1 MSLVKMVDTVVRGLL
16 TLIGLVMKP
25 ILAVVFSIIYDWRSQ
40 KVPPVQE
47 ELCLKSATELAKL
60 IRKRKVKAADVMESF
75 INRVGIVNP
84 VVNAVTATRF
94 EEAILEAEEVDT
106 LLDSGQ
112 LDDRYSEENAPFLGV
127 PTSVKEAFALK
138 GLPNASGLVKRKNK
152 IATFDAE
159 VVARLKKAG
168 AIPYI
173 LTNVSELCMWYES
186 ANNLNGRTRNAYDTS
201 RIVGGSSGGEA
212 CIISTAAAVIGIGS
226 DIGGSIRMPAFFNGV
241 FGHKASRGLV
251 PNDGQHPMAT
261 GKERDLLSTGPMCRY
276 AEDIL
281 PLLKV
286 FAGPESTF
294 KARLDDQV
302 DLQSL
307 KIYSMLDDGGSTLV
321 SSVDKQLKDVQ
332 CKVEKYLEEKLKLK
346 VERVNIHRMK
356 YGLEVWTAKMNT
368 GGGKK
373 FAQLMSDDDGSV
385 NCVLELLKWLVGCS
399 QHTLPAISLGLV
411 EKIPMPETDKKFLKV
426 FDKLESDITK
436 LLSND
441 GILLY
446 PSHPKLA
453 PYHNE
458 PILYPFNFAYTGVF
472 NTLGLPVTQCPLGL
486 SKEGLPLGLQLVT
499 GMNNDRLTI
508 ALAKEIEKGFGGWVK
523 P

>member
-1 MSLVKMVDTVVRGLL
+1 MRALL

-25 ILAVVFSIIYDWRSQ
+25 ILSIMFSIIYDWRSQ
-40 KVPPVQE
+40 RVPPVKE
-47 ELCLKSATELAKL
+47 DLCLKSATELAKL
-60 IRKRKVKAADVMESF
+60 IRTRKVRAVDVMESF
-75 INRVGIVNP
+75 IHRVGIVNP
-84 VVNAVTATRF
+84 VVNAVTATRY
-94 EEAILEAEEVDT
+94 EEAILEAEQVDT

-112 LDDRYSEENAPFLGV
+112 LDDQYSEKNAPFLGV

-138 GLPNASGLVKRKNK
+138 GMPNASGLVKRKSK
-152 IATFDAE
+152 IATYDAE
-159 VVARLKKAG
+159 VVARVKKAG

-186 ANNLNGRTRNAYDTS
+186 ANNLNGRTRNAYDSS

-212 CIISTAAAVIGIGS
+212 CIISTAAAVMGIGS

-251 PNDGQHPMAT
+251 PNEGQHPMAT

-276 AEDIL
+276 AEDLI

-286 FAGPESTF
+286 FAGPESTL
-294 KARLDDQV
+294 KAKLDEKV
-302 DLQSL
+302 DLRTL
-307 KIYSMLDDGGSTLV
+307 KIYSMLDDGGSLLV
-321 SSVDKQLKDVQ
+321 SPVDKELKEIQ
-332 CKVEKYLEEKLKLK
+332 IKVEKFLEEKLKLK
-346 VERVNIHRMK
+346 VERVNIHRMR

-368 GGGKK
+368 GGGQK
-373 FAQLMSDDDGSV
+373 FAQLMSDDENSV
-385 NCVLELLKWLVGCS
+385 NCVIELLKWFVGCS
-399 QHTLPAISLGLV
+399 QHTLPAISLGLF
-411 EKIPMPETDKKFLKV
+411 EKITIPETDQKFLRV
-426 FDKLESDITK
+426 FEKLESDVTK

-441 GILLY
+441 SILLY

-486 SKEGLPLGLQLVT
+486 SKDGLPLGLQLVT
-499 GMNNDRLTI
+499 SMNNDRYTI
-508 ALAKEIEKGFGGWVK
+508 ALAQELEKAFGGWVK

>member
-1 MSLVKMVDTVVRGLL
+1 MSLARTVDTVVRALL
-16 TLIGLVMKP
+16 TVIGLVMKP
-25 ILAVVFSIIYDWRSQ
+25 ILAVVFSVIYDWRSA

-47 ELCLKSATELAKL
+47 DLCLKSATELAKL
-60 IRKRKVKAADVMESF
+60 IRTRKVKAVDVMEAF

-84 VVNAVTATRF
+84 MVNAVTATRY
-94 EEAILEAEEVDT
+94 EAAILEAEEVDT
-106 LLDSGQ
+106 KLDSGH
-112 LDDRYSEENAPFLGV
+112 LDSQYSQENAPFLGV

-138 GLPNASGLVKRKNK
+138 GLRHASGLVKRKNK

-186 ANNLNGRTRNAYDTS
+186 ANYLNGRTCNAYDTS

-212 CIISTAAAVIGIGS
+212 CIISTAGAVMGVGS

-251 PNDGQHPMAT
+251 PNEGQYPIAT
-261 GKERDLLSTGPMCRY
+261 GGERALLSTGPLCRY

-286 FAGPESTF
+286 FAGPESSH
-294 KARLDDQV
+294 KAKLDDQV
-302 DLQSL
+302 DLSKL
-307 KIYSMLDDGGSTLV
+307 KIYSMLDDGGSLFV
-321 SSVDKQLKDVQ
+321 SPVDKQLKEAQ

-346 VERVNIHRMK
+346 VERVNIHRMR
-356 YGLEVWTAKMNT
+356 YGLEVWTAKMNS

-373 FAQLMSDDDGSV
+373 FAEFMSDDNGRV
-385 NCVLELLKWLVGCS
+385 NCVVELLKWLVGCS
-399 QHTLPAISLGLV
+399 QHTLPAISLGIV
-411 EKIPMPETDKKFLKV
+411 ESFSMPETDKKFLKV
-426 FDKLESDITK
+426 FDKLELDITK
-436 LLSND
+436 LLAND

-486 SKEGLPLGLQLVT
+486 SKDGHPLGLQVVT
-499 GMNNDRLTI
+499 GMNNDRFTI
-508 ALAKEIEKGFGGWVK
+508 ALAREIEKGFGGWVK

>member
-1 MSLVKMVDTVVRGLL
+1 MSVLKIADTLVRGLL
-16 TLIGLVMKP
+16 TVVGMVVKP
-25 ILAVVFSIIYDWRSQ
+25 ILAVIFSLVYDWRSQ

-47 ELCLKSATELAKL
+47 EICLKSATELAKL
-60 IRKRKVKAADVMESF
+60 IRTRKVKAVDVMEAF
-75 INRVGIVNP
+75 IHRVGIVNP
-84 VVNAVTATRF
+84 LVNAVTATRF
-94 EEAILEAEEVDT
+94 EEAIREAEFVDT
-106 LLDSGQ
+106 ILDSGQ

-138 GLPNASGLVKRKNK
+138 GSPNASGLVKRKNK

-159 VVARLKKAG
+159 VVARVKKAG

-186 ANNLNGRTRNAYDTS
+186 ANNLNGRTCNAYNTS

-212 CIISTAAAVIGIGS
+212 CIISTAAAVMGIGS

-251 PNDGQHPMAT
+251 PNEGQHPMAT
-261 GKERDLLSTGPMCRY
+261 GEERDLLSTGPMCRY
-276 AEDIL
+276 AEDLL

-286 FAGPESTF
+286 FAGPESTQ
-294 KARLDDQV
+294 KARLNDQV
-302 DLQSL
+302 DLHSL
-307 KIYSMLDDGGSTLV
+307 KVYSMLDDGGSLLV
-321 SSVDKQLKDVQ
+321 SPVDKQLKEAQ

-346 VERVNIHRMK
+346 VERVNLHRMK

-373 FAQLMSDDDGSV
+373 FAELMSDDNGKV
-385 NCVLELLKWLVGCS
+385 NCVVELFKWLVGCS
-399 QHTLPAISLGLV
+399 QHTLPAISLGLF
-411 EKIPMPETDKKFLKV
+411 EKIQIPETDKKFLRV
-426 FDKLESDITK
+426 FKKLESDVTN
-436 LLSND
+436 LLSNN

-446 PSHPKLA
+446 PSHPKVA

-486 SKEGLPLGLQLVT
+486 SKEGLPLGLQVVT
-499 GMNNDRLTI
+499 GMNNDRYTI
-508 ALAKEIEKGFGGWVK
+508 ALAKEIEKAFGGWVK